1 MDFLELFNA
10 VTKIAKPTN
19 FVAVESKEKPFRETN
34 IDSLD
39 LLMVTVFMC
48 ELYGISEEIGKGLK
62 PTNVTDIETFV
73 TQHAT
78 KHPASVK
85 EAVESIS

>member
-10 VTKIAKPTN
+10 VAKVVKPMD
-19 FVAVESKEKPFRETN
+19 FVPVESKDKLFRETN

-39 LLMVTVFMC
+39 MLMITVYMC
-48 ELYGISEEIGKGLK
+48 ELFGISEEIGKGLK
-62 PTNVTDIETFV
+62 PTNVTEIETFV

-78 KHPASVK
+78 KRPASVQ